1 MKAKPAKVTEFTTE
15 TIDARLLLK
24 VLSDFRKGD
33 FTTRLPSEQTGLTGK
48 IYDALNEVIDLNERM
63 AKEFDRVA
71 NVVGKEGRIK
81 QRASLSMATG
91 SWGACIDSVNTL
103 IADLVQPTT
112 EVPAS
117 SELWRKAI
125 SRKPWPSKSKAGAD
139 RRIPENCQIVNTMVD
154 QLSTFASKSPV
165 AREVGTRKTRWTGT
179 GERRALYLKD
189 SPTT

>member
-1 MKAKPAKVTEFTTE
+1 MLLFPVRQGIGLSFRRGSFHHMKAKPAKVTDLTTE

-24 VLSDFRKGD
+24 VLSDFRRGD

-48 IYDALNEVIDLNERM
+48 IYDALNEVIDLDEQM

-81 QRASLSMATG
+81 QRASLPAATG

-112 EVPAS
+112 
-117 SELWRKAI
+117 
-125 SRKPWPSKSKAGAD
+125 D
-139 RRIPENCQIVNTMVD
+139 
-154 QLSTFASKSPV
+154 V
-165 AREVGTRKTRWTGT
+165 ARVIGAVAKGDLSQTM
-179 GERRALYLKD
+179 ALEIE
-189 SPTT
+189 